1 MSRPPPIVAPSAGTN
16 VPSAASDRPLQ
27 AATPFEAKTL
37 PKQRNMSRPPLP
49 TKAQVISTTGLE
61 TAPPEAQSIPTLPK
75 QRNMTCPSVPWQ
87 ERAPAGVST
96 EAGTV
101 HITAPHE
108 APTPAPLKQ
117 RNMTRPPLTDAMAPS
132 MNQQGGA
139 PIHLP
144 IEASSLVVPK
154 QRNMSRPPH
163 PAKEGASDAM
173 ADSSIKQRNMTR
185 PPPPVLDPTSRN
197 MTRPTLPVPEAS
209 SSHNSAPL
217 TGTVPPQL
225 EDFEYGWADLDI
237 VRQQCE
243 DFPRNKVSH
252 S

>member
-1 MSRPPPIVAPSAGTN
+1 MTGTS
-16 VPSAASDRPLQ
+16 V
-27 AATPFEAKTL
+27 
-37 PKQRNMSRPPLP
+37 
-49 TKAQVISTTGLE
+49 TGLE
-61 TAPPEAQSIPTLPK
+61 TAPPEAQAIPTIPK
-75 QRNMTCPSVPWQ
+75 QRNMTRPSVPWQ
-87 ERAPAGVST
+87 ERAPAG
-96 EAGTV
+96 EAAAV

-108 APTPAPLKQ
+108 APTPAPLTQ
-117 RNMTRPPLTDAMAPS
+117 RNMTRPLPPTDGMAPT

-144 IEASSLVVPK
+144 IEAGSLKVVPK
-154 QRNMSRPPH
+154 QRNMSRPP
-163 PAKEGASDAM
+163 PPDLSAKEGVDAM
-173 ADSSIKQRNMTR
+173 AHSSIKQRNMTR

-209 SSHNSAPL
+209 SSDNSAPL
-217 TGTVPPQL
+217 PGTVPPQL
-225 EDFEYGWADLDI
+225 EDFEYGWADLNI